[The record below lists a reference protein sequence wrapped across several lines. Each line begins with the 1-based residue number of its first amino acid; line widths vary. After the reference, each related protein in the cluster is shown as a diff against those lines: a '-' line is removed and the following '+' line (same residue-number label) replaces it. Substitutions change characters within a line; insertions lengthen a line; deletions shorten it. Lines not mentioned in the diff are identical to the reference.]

1 MAAKVYQRAPALPR
15 FFFSWTHLGATLEQF
30 GPREKEL
37 ARQRINLWCAMRE
50 NNWKLVL
57 IIMVTS
63 AVLMSAS
70 YTMIIPFLPMYLMEE
85 MGVSK
90 ADVNWWSG
98 LVFSISFL
106 ISGIMAPIWGALA
119 DKKSRKLMA
128 VRSAAFLCIAYFA
141 TGIVQTPW
149 QLFLARML
157 QGFAAG
163 LWPACLSILSSQVPQ
178 NRLGFCLGSMQ
189 AGSTAGAVL
198 GPMVGGILAQI
209 FGMRAACYI
218 AAAALLVITILILV
232 YIKEPPHRV
241 PVASA
246 LKVKRP
252 SLLKNKAIVNLLIAA
267 CVGSFSML
275 MVQPVLPL
283 YIADLQG
290 SMDRIVLISGVVFSV
305 VGFSGVIASPVWGI
319 VGQNWGY
326 RNTLYLAL
334 LLSGILNIVQALPE
348 TLTGFTIWRFIAG
361 LAFAGIYPAINSM
374 FAQYTDPADRGKI
387 FGWSFSVQQFGNVI
401 GPIAGGMI
409 ATCWSNQMAV
419 MMSGAVLLPLLVWL
433 YIARNRE
440 HVEGGSGQPIIH
452 QDDTAKE
459 DA

>member
-1 MAAKVYQRAPALPR
+1 MILTRKATDFHHCKAIQAHNLLRRYTRENLPHECR
-15 FFFSWTHLGATLEQF
+15 VNFCFFGTS
-30 GPREKEL
+30 
-37 ARQRINLWCAMRE
+37 MRE

-57 IIMVTS
+57 FIMVTS

-128 VRSAAFLCIAYFA
+128 VRSASFLCIAYFA

-149 QLFLARML
+149 ELFLARML

-163 LWPACLSILSSQVPQ
+163 LWPACLSILSAQVPQ
-178 NRLGFCLGSMQ
+178 NKLGFCLGSMQ

-198 GPMVGGILAQI
+198 GPMVGGVLAQI
-209 FGMRAACYI
+209 FGMRAACFI
-218 AAAALLVITILILV
+218 AAAALAVITVLILAF
-232 YIKEPPHRV
+232 ITEPPHRSITE
-241 PVASA
+241 SA
-246 LKVKRP
+246 QKAPRP
-252 SLLKNKAIVNLLIAA
+252 SLLRNPAIAKLLVAA
-267 CVGSFSML
+267 CIGSLSIL

-290 SMDRIVLISGVVFSV
+290 SMDRIVLISGIVFSI
-305 VGFSGVIASPVWGI
+305 VGFSGVIASPLWGI

-326 RNTLYLAL
+326 RPTLYLAL
-334 LLSGILNIVQALPE
+334 LLSGILNIVQALPDS
-348 TLTGFTIWRFIAG
+348 LTGFTIWRFIAG

-409 ATCWSNQMAV
+409 ATYWSNQIAI
-419 MMSGAVLLPLLVWL
+419 MMSGAVLLPLLLWL
-433 YIARNRE
+433 YLTRNRA
-440 HVEGGSGQPIIH
+440 HVESGSGQPLIAGSE
-452 QDDTAKE
+452 TVKE
-459 DA
+459 NAE